1 MSPLPGHGILA
12 SQNRKG
18 AFPQGALLL
27 AYQYITDDV
36 SQLLSLQACS
46 KKATAPSVSQRRS
59 VPIYLSLSADKEPC
73 RRSLRSFA
81 HHTMTD
87 ADLSRPLA
95 SLVDDVQRG
104 AKQAQFLVTV
114 GKQEDALESYLKT
127 STLAI
132 KLIPMHRDYHSLKSD
147 RKQLGQKYNHLVKE
161 LSDNYETYEAIKKHK
176 MVKQQQA
183 GENKAADDLKA
194 RMAKLRNNPVPVRI
208 QDPRIRTQPPIVS
221 PSGRSSKDGI
231 SAGTEATTRASV
243 DAQSP
248 TRKKAPPPPPK
259 PPRLTTNG
267 GVGMPKLPDAIYS
280 PARGGN
286 TSHHQDLPSST
297 PRGSISRATS
307 YFPVIR
313 STPKSTQS
321 NGSSGPH
328 LHVDIVLPE
337 ADIITVE
344 ELLKYQRNEQ
354 CRILIIDVR
363 PRADFEDGHILSS
376 STICIEPDILGRP
389 GIEAQDVE
397 DSMVLGTA
405 EEKDHFER
413 RHEYDMIV
421 IYDQSSEDFG
431 DGKNNASKLFTIL
444 SDFDYPDGHPASKH
458 PKLLKGGIVAWK
470 DSMGSHALRNSGHK
484 RRRST
489 YDKPWLRSPTKPIQ
503 NVEEAKR
510 WEQHLTK
517 PEDDEDDTDEE
528 SFEAARSINDF
539 LTRFPSVQESMT
551 SPVETT
557 VDRNDLRLPPR
568 PIRPPASPLKSPNLP
583 MPPQEPTR
591 PPPAVPRRSYSGLQP
606 PDDDEGT
613 ASKTVTRRDASS
625 RGRAVGLQNP
635 GNWCYANSTLQALF
649 ASGDFGEELYTN
661 AWQHLY
667 KPPKKADEKILPP
680 QLLTKIMANLFLWM
694 GTAKFDMKAD
704 TLMVSAA
711 PLVSFSRSSAHK
723 CLQCCR
729 WRLTCDLKVSAWPFI
744 VTQTC

>member
-1 MSPLPGHGILA
+1 
-12 SQNRKG
+12 
-18 AFPQGALLL
+18 
-27 AYQYITDDV
+27 
-36 SQLLSLQACS
+36 
-46 KKATAPSVSQRRS
+46 
-59 VPIYLSLSADKEPC
+59 
-73 RRSLRSFA
+73 
-81 HHTMTD
+81 MTD

-114 GKQEDALESYLKT
+114 GKQEDALDSYLHT

-132 KLIPMHRDYHSLKSD
+132 KLIPLHRDYHSLKSD

-161 LSDNYETYEAIKKHK
+161 LSDDYETYEAIKKHK
-176 MVKQQQA
+176 MMKQQQA
-183 GENKAADDLKA
+183 GENKAADDLKS
-194 RMAKLRNNPVPVRI
+194 RMAKLRNGPTPVQI

-221 PSGRSSKDGI
+221 PSGRSSKDGNL
-231 SAGTEATTRASV
+231 AGTEAATRLSG

-248 TRKKAPPPPPK
+248 SPKKPPPLPPK

-267 GVGMPKLPDAIYS
+267 GVIMPKLPDAIYS

-297 PRGSISRATS
+297 PRGSFSRGTS
-307 YFPVIR
+307 YFPVVR
-313 STPKSTQS
+313 STTPKSTYS
-321 NGSSGPH
+321 NGTSVPH
-328 LHVDIVLPE
+328 VHVQIALPE
-337 ADIITVE
+337 GDIITVE
-344 ELLKYQRNEQ
+344 ELLKYQKNEQ
-354 CRILIIDVR
+354 CRVLIIDVR

-376 STICIEPDILGRP
+376 STICIEPDIIDRP

-413 RHEYDMIV
+413 RHDYDMVV

-431 DGKNNASKLFTIL
+431 DRKNNASKLFTIL
-444 SDFDYPDGHPASKH
+444 SDFDYPEGDPASKH
-458 PKLLKGGIVAWK
+458 PKLLKGGVDSWK
-470 DSMGSHALRNSGHK
+470 DSMGSHALRNSTHK

-503 NVEEAKR
+503 NAEEAKR
-510 WEQHLTK
+510 WEQHLTN
-517 PEDDEDDTDEE
+517 PEDDEDEANDADEE
-528 SFEAARSINDF
+528 TFAAARSINDF

-551 SPVETT
+551 SPVEMT
-557 VDRNDLRLPPR
+557 VERNDLRLPPKSMR
-568 PIRPPASPLKSPNLP
+568 SPTSQQKSPELP
-583 MPPQEPTR
+583 MPPREPAR

-613 ASKTVTRRDASS
+613 ASKSMIRRDASS
-625 RGRAVGLQNP
+625 RGRAIGLLNP

-649 ASGDFGEELYTN
+649 ASGDFAEELYTN

-667 KPPKKADEKILPP
+667 KPPKKTDEKILPP

-694 GTAKFDMKAD
+694 GTAKFEMKAD
-704 TLMVSAA
+704 TLMVST
-711 PLVSFSRSSAHK
+711 L
-723 CLQCCR
+723 CY
-729 WRLTCDLKVSAWPFI
+729 
-744 VTQTC
+744 

>member
-1 MSPLPGHGILA
+1 
-12 SQNRKG
+12 
-18 AFPQGALLL
+18 
-27 AYQYITDDV
+27 
-36 SQLLSLQACS
+36 
-46 KKATAPSVSQRRS
+46 
-59 VPIYLSLSADKEPC
+59 
-73 RRSLRSFA
+73 
-81 HHTMTD
+81 MTD

-104 AKQAQFLVTV
+104 AKQAQFLVTM
-114 GKQEDALESYLKT
+114 GKKEDALDSYLRT

-132 KLIPMHRDYHSLKSD
+132 KLIPLHRDYHSLKSD

-161 LSDNYETYEAIKKHK
+161 LSDDYETYEAIKKHK
-176 MVKQQQA
+176 MMKQQQA
-183 GENKAADDLKA
+183 GETKAADDLKS
-194 RMAKLRNNPVPVRI
+194 RMAKLRNGPAPVRI

-221 PSGRSSKDGI
+221 PSGRTSKDGI
-231 SAGTEATTRASV
+231 SAEPEAATHLST

-248 TRKKAPPPPPK
+248 TRRKPPPPPPK

-267 GVGMPKLPDAIYS
+267 GVIMPKLPDAIYS

-297 PRGSISRATS
+297 PRGSFSRGTS
-307 YFPVIR
+307 FFPVVR
-313 STPKSTQS
+313 STPKPALP
-321 NGSSGPH
+321 NGSSVPH
-328 LHVDIVLPE
+328 VHVHIALPE
-337 ADIITVE
+337 GDIITVE
-344 ELLKYQRNEQ
+344 DLLKYQRNEQ
-354 CRILIIDVR
+354 CRVLLIDVR

-376 STICIEPDILGRP
+376 STICIEPDIIDRP

-413 RHEYDMIV
+413 RHDYDMVV

-431 DGKNNASKLFTIL
+431 DRKNNASKLFTIL
-444 SDFDYPDGHPASKH
+444 SDFDYPEGDPASKH
-458 PKLLKGGIVAWK
+458 PKLLKGGVDAWK

-503 NVEEAKR
+503 NPEEAKR

-517 PEDDEDDTDEE
+517 PEDDDDEANDADED
-528 SFEAARSINDF
+528 SFAAARSINDF

-551 SPVETT
+551 SPVEMT
-557 VDRNDLRLPPR
+557 VDRNDLRLPAKSMR
-568 PIRPPASPLKSPNLP
+568 SPTSPQKSPELP
-583 MPPQEPTR
+583 MPPREPTR

-613 ASKTVTRRDASS
+613 ASKAVTRRNASS
-625 RGRAVGLQNP
+625 RGRAVGLINP

-667 KPPKKADEKILPP
+667 KPPKKADEKIMPP

-704 TLMVSAA
+704 TLMVSA
-711 PLVSFSRSSAHK
+711 FSPSEHLARF
-723 CLQCCR
+723 CLQMSPILR
-729 WRLTCDLKVSAWPFI
+729 ANITISPLSSP
-744 VTQTC
+744 QTLP